1 MVEKVYFVQVPMAGI
16 VSKYF
21 KANSEKEA
29 IKKALE
35 DTEIF
40 EDLRTKNGWELE
52 EWDLYRHLFEGNID
66 YSNLSSAVA
75 TESDEYDP
83 EDLE

>member
-52 EWDLYRHLFEGNID
+52 KWDLYRHLFKGNID